1 MVRSNA
7 DILDVVGNFVQMRH
21 AGKNWV
27 GLCPF
32 HAEKTPS
39 FSINEQKQFFYCFSC
54 GRGGNVFK
62 FIMELEDLNF
72 IEAVYRVAELENIE
86 IDPRYSPENQ
96 ARFQKGFESSE
107 IGGIFLGGGVPKHY
121 TMASTLLKGGLDA
134 AIQITMD
141 RPETGSLSGAPL
153 EEAKSWSKAKC
164 GSNLA
169 NVVGD
174 ATIIFPLIFAAA
186 LDKIQ

>member
-1 MVRSNA
+1 MAGGIPEKTIDMVRSNA

-107 IGGIFLGGGVPKHY
+107 IGQ
-121 TMASTLLKGGLDA
+121 LK
-134 AIQITMD
+134 
-141 RPETGSLSGAPL
+141 
-153 EEAKSWSKAKC
+153 
-164 GSNLA
+164 NLYK
-169 NVVGD
+169 NCS
-174 ATIIFPLIFAAA
+174 
-186 LDKIQ
+186 

>member
-1 MVRSNA
+1 MTGGDFLAGGIPEKTIDMVRSNA

-62 FIMELEDLNF
+62 FIMELEDLSF
-72 IEAVYRVAELENIE
+72 IEA
-86 IDPRYSPENQ
+86 
-96 ARFQKGFESSE
+96 
-107 IGGIFLGGGVPKHY
+107 
-121 TMASTLLKGGLDA
+121 
-134 AIQITMD
+134 D
-141 RPETGSLSGAPL
+141 R
-153 EEAKSWSKAKC
+153 KS
-164 GSNLA
+164 
-169 NVVGD
+169 VV
-174 ATIIFPLIFAAA
+174 
-186 LDKIQ
+186 